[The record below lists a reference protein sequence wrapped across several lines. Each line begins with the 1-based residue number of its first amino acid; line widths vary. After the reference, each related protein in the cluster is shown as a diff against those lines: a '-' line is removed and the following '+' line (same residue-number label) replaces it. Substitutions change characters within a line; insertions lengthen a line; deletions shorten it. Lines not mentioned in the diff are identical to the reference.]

1 MLTLT
6 QIWKKLIPALMAKV
20 EGFKISL
27 EEVTANVVEIVSIR
41 NGT

>member
-6 QIWKKLIPALMAKV
+6 QIWKKLIPALMANV